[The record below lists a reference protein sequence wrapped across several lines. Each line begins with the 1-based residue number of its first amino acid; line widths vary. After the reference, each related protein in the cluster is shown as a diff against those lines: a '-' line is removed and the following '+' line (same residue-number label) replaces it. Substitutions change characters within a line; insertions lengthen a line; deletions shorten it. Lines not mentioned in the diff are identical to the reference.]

1 MDHTSDTRYRDEGIP
16 VHSKAILRHIK
27 VLQSHVGLP
36 STTDPDRVP
45 FLYTSAGYASPD
57 EPSHNGDYDY
67 FLDFGIHLGEGMK
80 KICGLE
86 HFKDDIEIHGCEA
99 NPHVFQKI
107 KFQDNVNYYNIA
119 VTDANGFFQINYE
132 LDNDGGATLINL
144 DNWNPE
150 KVYQWK
156 KDERYQKYGQAVTP
170 SMSIVNILEWLLPN
184 KKEKSILAKFDI
196 EGTEYAVFEELRK
209 TDNFKWFSKIYVEFH
224 WSLFEGV
231 KPKTSDM
238 EWLSYF
244 ENIGLTTVLW
254 D

>member
-1 MDHTSDTRYRDEGIP
+1 M
-16 VHSKAILRHIK
+16 KQNLRHIK
-27 VLQSHVGLP
+27 MLQSYFDLRFP
-36 STTDPDRVP
+36 ADPDREP
-45 FLYTSAGYASPD
+45 RLELLIGHAGVD
-57 EPSHNGDYDY
+57 KPSSNGGYDY
-67 FLDFGIHLGEGMK
+67 YLDFGTHLGEGME

-86 HFKDDIEIHGCEA
+86 HFKDDIEIHGFEA

-107 KFQDNVNYYNIA
+107 EFQDDVNYYNIA
-119 VTDANGFFQINYE
+119 VTDANGFFEVNYE
-132 LDNDGGATLINL
+132 LNNGGATMINL
-144 DNWNPE
+144 ANWNPE

-156 KDERYQKYGQAVTP
+156 KDERYQKYGQAITP
-170 SMSIVNILEWLLPN
+170 SMSIANILEWLLPN

-196 EGTEYAVFEELRK
+196 EGAEYGVFEELRK

-244 ENIGLTTVLW
+244 ESIGLTTVLW